1 MWQESKKVIFLCIW
15 KLWTC
20 SHRSTCSKSRDAEK
34 SWSSSGTKSTLF
46 LLCFALRV
54 IFCTIFISRKDCS
67 TLYMIQQWFNLV
79 YWNCFLL
86 VLLEYLIGEIKK
98 VPWQLYI
105 CNIFTIM
112 LLLFWKI
119 GFKRFFAFCA
129 HLFPLRDYCMQLY
142 FSIPPLGNPIYVI
155 LYFIIRPSK

>member
-34 SWSSSGTKSTLF
+34 SWSSSGTKSSLF

-67 TLYMIQQWFNLV
+67 TLYMIQQWYNLV

-98 VPWQLYI
+98 VPWQLHLQYI
-105 CNIFTIM
+105 YNHVAFVLENWLQEILCFLCTFVSLER
-112 LLLFWKI
+112 LLYAVVLFDSTTWKSNL
-119 GFKRFFAFCA
+119 C
-129 HLFPLRDYCMQLY
+129 HSVLH
-142 FSIPPLGNPIYVI
+142 N
-155 LYFIIRPSK
+155 